1 MATSDSRFS
10 RVLKVKNAVV
20 NFICPLCSAQRGLRY
35 SSRLSFKHYLHITMI
50 SVVLSLLLFPLM
62 GLKSMFMVFG
72 VWAIYETVYK
82 SLYRKEIPCPHC
94 GFDATWYKRDVR
106 VAKRLVE
113 QFWAEQNQIKTI
125 NSENKKGVIENT
137 QDSQISS
144 LSPQVPPAALMDNI
158 ADDLLNDSL

>member
-1 MATSDSRFS
+1 
-10 RVLKVKNAVV
+10 
-20 NFICPLCSAQRGLRY
+20 
-35 SSRLSFKHYLHITMI
+35 MI

-94 GFDATWYKRDVR
+94 GFDTTWYKRDVR

-113 QFWAEQNQIKTI
+113 QFWASKIKSRPLI
-125 NSENKKGVIENT
+125 LKIKK
-137 QDSQISS
+137 
-144 LSPQVPPAALMDNI
+144 A
-158 ADDLLNDSL
+158 